1 MENEALYKLLGEVK
15 ERLSID
21 MTAATSDFSCNEETT
36 AEGKALLQQISNMHL
51 QFKNQKLTEISLT
64 EQLAKRNDLECTL
77 RQEIENSSLT
87 E

>member
-15 ERLSID
+15 ERLSLD
-21 MTAATSDFSCNEETT
+21 MTAATSDFSIDEETT
-36 AEGKALLQQISNMHL
+36 AEGKALLQQIANMHL
-51 QFKNQKLTEISLT
+51 QFKNQKLTELSLT